1 MAEDYSTSERYFDAS
16 KERFTGAGSC
26 YEARD
31 FGTALYLAG
40 LSIEAALMAFIT
52 PDVLGGIRAAHSF
65 MLLANNG
72 LARLLAEPE
81 DSARLTIALTSAQL
95 RWKNVYRYYPA
106 EYLAGLVNTKE
117 KRRGLVA
124 PYDKSA
130 SNRVIGDAQTVGLL
144 ADRMWRKRD
153 G

>member
-1 MAEDYSTSERYFDAS
+1 MVEDYSTPERYFDAS
-16 KERFTGAGSC
+16 KERFAGAGSC
-26 YEARD
+26 YGARD

-40 LSIEAALMAFIT
+40 LSIEAALMAFVGT
-52 PDVLGGIRAAHSF
+52 EVLGGIRAAHSF
-65 MLLANNG
+65 VLLANNG
-72 LARLLAEPE
+72 LAKLIEEPE

-106 EYLAGLVNTKE
+106 SYLAGLVNTKE
-117 KRRGLVA
+117 KRRGLIA
-124 PYDKSA
+124 PYEKSA

-144 ADRMWRKRD
+144 ADRMWEKRN